1 MAAAAA
7 PYAGWL
13 AAAAARAA
21 GASAQAKAVASA
33 FEAARAA
40 TVHPMLVAA
49 NRNAFVQLVLSNL
62 FGQNAPAIAAAEA
75 MYEQMWAADVAA
87 MVGYHGGAS
96 AAAAGYLLDEPPD
109 MTPSFP
115 RTGVSGHAGA
125 VQISVT
131 GVTWERE
138 VFLRTLSEE
147 HAVLALGALTDASGE
162 FFDVIK
168 DLTALGHLGQDLAL
182 GVHDGCVITAERLAD
197 FGQRK
202 IGELTTQ
209 VHRNLS

>member
-1 MAAAAA
+1 MTVAMTVGCVLGRWGGGVGCERNRRDCMSLCAVC
-7 PYAGWL
+7 
-13 AAAAARAA
+13 
-21 GASAQAKAVASA
+21 AQRHSQ
-33 FEAARAA
+33 
-40 TVHPMLVAA
+40 P
-49 NRNAFVQLVLSNL
+49 
-62 FGQNAPAIAAAEA
+62 
-75 MYEQMWAADVAA
+75 
-87 MVGYHGGAS
+87 
-96 AAAAGYLLDEPPD
+96 
-109 MTPSFP
+109 
-115 RTGVSGHAGA
+115 
-125 VQISVT
+125 ISVT

>member
-1 MAAAAA
+1 MR
-7 PYAGWL
+7 GL
-13 AAAAARAA
+13 CT
-21 GASAQAKAVASA
+21 
-33 FEAARAA
+33 A
-40 TVHPMLVAA
+40 TLTA
-49 NRNAFVQLVLSNL
+49 NLCDWCDL
-62 FGQNAPAIAAAEA
+62 G
-75 MYEQMWAADVAA
+75 
-87 MVGYHGGAS
+87 
-96 AAAAGYLLDEPPD
+96 
-109 MTPSFP
+109 
-115 RTGVSGHAGA
+115 
-125 VQISVT
+125 
-131 GVTWERE
+131 ERS
-138 VFLRTLSEE
+138 FLRTLSEE